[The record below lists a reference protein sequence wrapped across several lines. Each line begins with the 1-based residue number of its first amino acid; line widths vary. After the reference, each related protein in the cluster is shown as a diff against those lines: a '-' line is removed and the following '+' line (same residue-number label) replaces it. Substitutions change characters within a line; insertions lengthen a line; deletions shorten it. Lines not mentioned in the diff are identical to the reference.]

1 MLSGFVYLNIQMTT
15 ILISENQNIEIYLIN
30 KTRNS
35 STKSRQKWLQLLVCF
50 SIILSS
56 SLLTSCSFQ
65 DKIIVG
71 KPENILVISSV
82 NDTFIL
88 GVTIPVENYSRYNIE
103 LKESKF
109 MLLADNTPFGKAI
122 QIRPV
127 LLEKNMKKNYD
138 FSFQANLFENID
150 LMSFGLKSLFG
161 KAPDLKLT
169 GTAIVRSGLIKKTI
183 PVEISLND
191 NWKQIRR
198 LLQR

>member
-1 MLSGFVYLNIQMTT
+1 MSYYKQQVRLKPVVFL
-15 ILISENQNIEIYLIN
+15 LIVLGI
-30 KTRNS
+30 
-35 STKSRQKWLQLLVCF
+35 F
-50 SIILSS
+50 
-56 SLLTSCSFQ
+56 LLTSCTFQ

-71 KPENILVISSV
+71 KPENILVISAI

-103 LKESKF
+103 LKKSEF

-127 LLEKNMKKNYD
+127 LLERNMKKSYE
-138 FSFQANLFENID
+138 FSFQANLLENVD
-150 LMSFGLKSLFG
+150 LMAFGLKSLFG

-169 GTAIVRSGLIKKTI
+169 GTAIVKAGLIKKTI

-198 LLQR
+198 ILQR